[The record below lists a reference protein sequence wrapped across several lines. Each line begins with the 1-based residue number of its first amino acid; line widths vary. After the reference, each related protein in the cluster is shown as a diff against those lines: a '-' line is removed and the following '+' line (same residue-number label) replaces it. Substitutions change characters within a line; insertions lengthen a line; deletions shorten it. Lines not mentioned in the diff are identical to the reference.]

1 MTMKKN
7 EVMDTLRDYTRF
19 IKREID
25 TLPTTPEKI
34 GIAIDVAIELLK
46 KRNCLTTDDR
56 IVRLFLVEH
65 LTDLNK
71 WRRGVGS
78 MEPSTPFASYIAIQ
92 KAIEVLNAAE

>member
-1 MTMKKN
+1 
-7 EVMDTLRDYTRF
+7 MDTLRDYTRY

-25 TLPTTPEKI
+25 TLPATPEQI
-34 GIAIDVAIELLK
+34 GIAIDTAIELLGGFESLK
-46 KRNCLTTDDR
+46 KRNRLTTDDQ

-71 WRRGVGS
+71 WRRGLGS
-78 MEPSTPFASYIAIQ
+78 REPSAPLASYIAIQ